1 MSDNYLLPFTEDEL
15 SSFVPPTPRQVLRI
29 CLNLKYL
36 IDEIIPVQFDD
47 SVVLSPDSKVLNER
61 VINLAL
67 EAAGGSGDGK
77 PGTSSRKYR
86 AVLIFALLK
95 VCGWY
100 WELAATEIHDSDL
113 YYLRASTSQQL
124 AKLIIENENDDKYL
138 FIQMLCRRYVVN
150 LNTIDSEPTNALE
163 MAVDMHSTIVIGSSG
178 YQRCMKWLWR
188 GWIVQSAKD
197 PSSYVLYK
205 DVSKSSLIHHF
216 DPERIKTPLY
226 QYSLEIFFSMV
237 YLSLYTVVVNQSER
251 TVAPIDFFEGAY
263 YFFTFA
269 YIYDE
274 LTKLYHVGLAYLSF
288 WNIFN
293 DVMYSIVTASIVMRF
308 LSLTHPHDSPTG
320 IHLDEASFRTLSL
333 AAPLMWTRLLLYLDA
348 QRFVGAM
355 IVVVKTMMKESLIFF
370 VLLMIVIAGFL
381 QGFLGLDS
389 ADGRR
394 DATYLIVQNLSKT
407 VLGAGDFDS
416 FKKFAPP
423 YAGILYYFYSFLV
436 TVILLNIL
444 VALYASAYD
453 KIYSN
458 AIDEY
463 MALVAQKT
471 LRYIRAPDVCV
482 YVPPL
487 NIIELIFS
495 PLALILS
502 SKAYKS
508 LNGKIMLICYSPLLA
523 YISIK
528 EVRESR
534 RVQYNRIKGLSD
546 DANEVD
552 REWDLTDGYDDDFDG
567 IFSASEGVDLSNE
580 RVNEDLRQQISAERV
595 DPTFRVGKGWFGK
608 VKSIAPP
615 VVEGTNVGIGWE
627 LYPLYDKIDQL
638 TKLVEH
644 SLSENAKLK
653 EELQKK

>member
-1 MSDNYLLPFTEDEL
+1 MAEDYLLPLTEDDL
-15 SSFVPPTPRQVLRI
+15 NAFIPPSPRQVLRI

-36 IDEIIPVQFDD
+36 IDEIIPVQFEEA
-47 SVVLSPDSKVLNER
+47 VVLSPDSKILNER
-61 VINLAL
+61 VIKLAL
-67 EAAGGSGDGK
+67 EAAGGKGDGK
-77 PGTSSRKYR
+77 QGTSSKKYR

-100 WELAATEIHDSDL
+100 WELSATEIHDSEL
-113 YYLRASTSQQL
+113 YDLRASTAQQL
-124 AKLIIENENDDKYL
+124 AKLIIEQETDDKYL

-150 LNTIDSEPTNALE
+150 LNTVDSEPLNALE
-163 MAVDMHSTIVIGSSG
+163 LAVDMHSTIVIGSSG

-188 GWIVQSAKD
+188 GWIVQSARD
-197 PSSYVLYK
+197 PQSYVLYK
-205 DVSKSSLIHHF
+205 DISKSSLVSHF
-216 DPERIKTPLY
+216 NPDRIKTPLY
-226 QYSLEIFFSMV
+226 QYSLEIFFSLI
-237 YLSLYTVVVNQSER
+237 YLILYTIVVNQSER

-263 YFFTFA
+263 YFFTFS

-274 LTKLYHVGLAYLSF
+274 LTKLYHVGLNYLSF

-293 DVMYSIVTASIVMRF
+293 DVMYTIVTASIILRF
-308 LSLTHPHDSPTG
+308 LSLTHPHDSPAG
-320 IHLDEASFRTLSL
+320 IHLDEASFRVLSL
-333 AAPLMWTRLLLYLDA
+333 VAPFMWIRLLLYLDA

-355 IVVVKTMMKESLIFF
+355 IVVVKTMMKESIIFF
-370 VLLMIVIAGFL
+370 VLLIIVIAGFL

-407 VLGAGDFDS
+407 ILGAGDFDS
-416 FKKFAPP
+416 FKRFAPP

-453 KIYSN
+453 KIYGN

-487 NIIELIFS
+487 NIIELVFS
-495 PLALILS
+495 PFALVLS
-502 SKAYKS
+502 PKAYAT
-508 LNGKIMLICYSPLLA
+508 LNYRIMLVCYSPLLS
-523 YISIK
+523 YIALK

-534 RVQYNRIKGLSD
+534 RIQYNRIKGLSD
-546 DANEVD
+546 DANEID
-552 REWDLTDGYDDDFDG
+552 REWDLTDGYEDDYEG
-567 IFSASEGVDLSNE
+567 IFATDGAVSSNE
-580 RVNEDLRQQISAERV
+580 RVNEDLRAQVSAERA
-595 DPTFRVGKGWFGK
+595 DPNFNVGKQWYK
-608 VKSIAPP
+608 RVKSIAPP
-615 VVEGTNVGIGWE
+615 VDQGTSVGVGWE
-627 LYPLYDKIDQL
+627 LYPLYEKIEQL
-638 TKLVEH
+638 TKLVEEVVK
-644 SLSENAKLK
+644 ENKNLK
-653 EELQKK
+653 EELQNK